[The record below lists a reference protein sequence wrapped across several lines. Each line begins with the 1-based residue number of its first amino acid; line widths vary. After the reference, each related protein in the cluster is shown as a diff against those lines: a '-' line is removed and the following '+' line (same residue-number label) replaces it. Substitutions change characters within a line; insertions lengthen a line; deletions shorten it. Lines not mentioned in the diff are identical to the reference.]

1 MTPLPSLF
9 TATLGVL
16 KSLMLAAPGE
26 GHTPGLTEVEIQQR
40 ELMRQKVASM
50 LFSQESG
57 RLIVLHA

>member
-1 MTPLPSLF
+1 
-9 TATLGVL
+9 
-16 KSLMLAAPGE
+16 MLAAPGE

-40 ELMRQKVASM
+40 ELMRQKVASK